1 MKGNI
6 ALYNL
11 STYYLYYYFVQMRFV
26 PLCIC
31 TPLSLDQVAIGIIK
45 VRNRLVP
52 LVTSQVISY
61 S

>member
-11 STYYLYYYFVQMRFV
+11 STYYLYYY
-26 PLCIC
+26 IC
-31 TPLSLDQVAIGIIK
+31 SNEICPTLYLLDQVAIGIIK